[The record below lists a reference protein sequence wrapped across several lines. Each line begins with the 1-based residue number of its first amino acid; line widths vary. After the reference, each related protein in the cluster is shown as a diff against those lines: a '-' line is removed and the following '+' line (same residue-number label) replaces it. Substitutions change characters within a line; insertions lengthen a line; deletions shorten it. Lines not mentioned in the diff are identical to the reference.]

1 MFNSI
6 RVKFSL
12 MFIIMA
18 VVLIVIAVTGAMQNR
33 STLKQMQE
41 FSQLFNPA
49 ISAILNADRD
59 LYQAQLSQEVL
70 LQEELSAEKRKS
82 EIDNWQENVDQARDR
97 MGEFKQILKNHPQ
110 VLQSTNG
117 FEAQFSL
124 WHQAHQRSLMLL
136 KIMILKRPNSSIP
149 RKPIKNLNH

>member
-12 MFIIMA
+12 MFAIMA
-18 VVLIVIAVTGAMQNR
+18 TALIVMAVTDAMQSR
-33 STLKQMQE
+33 ATVKQMQE

-59 LYQAQLSQEVL
+59 LYQAQLSEEVL
-70 LQEELSAEKRKS
+70 LREELSAENRKS

-97 MGEFKQILKNHPQ
+97 MGEFKKSLKTICSYCNPPMALKRNFPFGIKHH
-110 VLQSTNG
+110 LK
-117 FEAQFSL
+117 
-124 WHQAHQRSLMLL
+124 SLMPSKVMTLNARNNST
-136 KIMILKRPNSSIP
+136 KPNP
-149 RKPIKNLNH
+149 NKNLKP

>member
-12 MFIIMA
+12 MFAIMA
-18 VVLIVIAVTGAMQNR
+18 TALIVMAITDAMQSR

-59 LYQAQLSQEVL
+59 LYQAQLSEEVL
-70 LQEELSAEKRKS
+70 LRSDLGSDSRKS

-97 MGEFKQILKNHPQ
+97 MGEFKKLLQDHAQ

-117 FEAQFSL
+117 FEAQFS
-124 WHQAHQRSLMLL
+124 
-136 KIMILKRPNSSIP
+136 
-149 RKPIKNLNH
+149 